1 MKKTIFALALLAAT
15 AVAHAGPDVFY
26 EDFSNVAA
34 LTGQGWINANGSD
47 AGGFIAEGFFQ
58 GSPTIFPA
66 QSGAPESYAASSYN
80 TAPAGGMLD
89 NWLITPEFSTE
100 FNMGVSFFVR
110 SFRDP
115 AFTMDS
121 ISYGLGN
128 GTDINNYILSP
139 STVVAEGDWTK
150 FTIITS
156 GTGQSN
162 TSTRLAIRYT
172 GAADNSSYIGIDS
185 VRAEVPE
192 PGTTAMLGLG
202 MIGLIAARRRKAK

>member
-15 AVAHAGPDVFY
+15 AVAHAGPDVLY

-34 LTGQGWINANGSD
+34 LTSQGWINANGSD
-47 AGGFIAEGFFQ
+47 AGGVISAGFFQ
-58 GSPTIFPA
+58 GSPTLFPA
-66 QSGAPESYAASSYN
+66 QSGAPESYAASNYN

-139 STVVAEGDWTK
+139 SFVVAEGDWTK
-150 FTIITS
+150 VSFITS
-156 GTGQSN
+156 GQGLGATA
-162 TSTRLAIRYT
+162 RLAIRYT
-172 GAADNSSYIGIDS
+172 GAADDSSYLGIDS
-185 VRAEVPE
+185 VRATVPE